1 MGLGMLALQLT
12 CYIFKY
18 YRLLC
23 YPCIQVPSKSV
34 RGFNEFE
41 YDTVIRWDAISMTKQ
56 EIHSV
61 VVSAV

>member
-12 CYIFKY
+12 CYIFEY

-23 YPCIQVPSKSV
+23 YPCIQVPSNSV
-34 RGFNEFE
+34 GGFNEFD
-41 YDTVIRWDAISMTKQ
+41 YDTVIRWDAVGMTKQ

-61 VVSAV
+61 SVSAV